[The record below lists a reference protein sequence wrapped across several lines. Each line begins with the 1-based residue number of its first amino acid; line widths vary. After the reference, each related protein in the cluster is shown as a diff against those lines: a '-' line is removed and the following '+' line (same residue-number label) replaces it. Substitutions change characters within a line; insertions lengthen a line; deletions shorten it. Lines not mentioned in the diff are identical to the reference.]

1 MVNYSSS
8 EDVEVVQTIEEK
20 ESNITLLEPKMQRF
34 IHLYMTGQYTLVK
47 LADLLDVHPVTLG
60 RWLKR
65 PDVKAMITEMEQD
78 THNMVAI
85 QLKSLTNKAVTKL
98 SNLVDSPID
107 GVALNAVKDILD
119 RSGHKPKQE
128 IKVDKTVTT
137 YEQRL
142 QSLINDVI
150 EVEYEVTE
158 NEE

>member
-1 MVNYSSS
+1 MVILMSN
-8 EDVEVVQTIEEK
+8 DLEVIEIEK
-20 ESNITLLEPKMQRF
+20 DESNITLLEPKMQRF

-47 LADLLDVHPVTLG
+47 LADLLEVHPATLG

-65 PDVKAMITEMEQD
+65 QDVKALIMEMEQD
-78 THNMVAI
+78 THDMVAI
-85 QLKSLTNKAVTKL
+85 QLKALTNKAVSKL

-137 YEQRL
+137 YEQKL
-142 QSLINDVI
+142 QTLINDVI
-150 EVEYEVTE
+150 EVEYEIS
-158 NEE
+158 EES